1 MAAGLALMQTP
12 DESPLFPK
20 GAEELSLRGANDENI
35 GRSSDLAWLR
45 ANQWA
50 YSRLHSISPQRER
63 CSVHSTVSARRVWT
77 LDSSSQCQQLEL
89 LDNDSSR

>member
-1 MAAGLALMQTP
+1 MQTP

-50 YSRLHSISPQRER
+50 YSRLHSISPQREVFGAFYCKR
-63 CSVHSTVSARRVWT
+63 QACLDLGLIITMSAIGTVG
-77 LDSSSQCQQLEL
+77 
-89 LDNDSSR
+89 